1 MQLVQSKV
9 FSRQIKNSLS
19 QWDKLGSNKQ
29 ENKIWDPVHT
39 ITRQLVATASLFFE
53 NSKDSK
59 TASILAKLQVLDLT
73 TQPNKTKRKRL
84 RLPSIVLSVTCWRKM
99 QVSIGLVRWRISMEK
114 WEGIWIIW
122 AKLRNLAIR
131 TITCMKRSRKS
142 PIGWSRWLG
151 CRR

>member
-1 MQLVQSKV
+1 MQLVQYKV

-19 QWDKLGSNKQ
+19 QWAKLGSNRQ

-73 TQPNKTKRKRL
+73 TQPKKTKRKRL
-84 RLPSIVLSVTCWRKM
+84 RLPSIVLSVM
-99 QVSIGLVRWRISMEK
+99 Y
-114 WEGIWIIW
+114 
-122 AKLRNLAIR
+122 
-131 TITCMKRSRKS
+131 
-142 PIGWSRWLG
+142 
-151 CRR
+151 